1 MYRRGTL
8 LILTG
13 ATHHLHVV
21 MNDPVF
27 SAEHSAHSILLVNI
41 SSVKDGVPYD
51 ATCVLDA
58 GCHPFVKHQSYVS
71 YAHAVVSNAERVAVK
86 VTAGEIVQKDDVSEG
101 IFTRVLQGFFES
113 DQVTPKILRFIKNCM
128 GLCG

>member
-13 ATHHLHVV
+13 ATHHLHIV

-41 SSVKDGVPYD
+41 SSVKEHVPYD

-58 GCHPFVKHQSYVS
+58 GCHPFVKRQSYVS
-71 YAHAVVSNAERVAVK
+71 YAHAVVSNAGHVEVK
-86 VTAGEIVQKDDVSEG
+86 MAAGEIIQKDDVSED
-101 IFTRVLQGFFES
+101 IFTRVLQGFFKS
-113 DQVTPKILRFIKNCM
+113 DQVTPKILRFMKNCM
-128 GLCG
+128 RVK